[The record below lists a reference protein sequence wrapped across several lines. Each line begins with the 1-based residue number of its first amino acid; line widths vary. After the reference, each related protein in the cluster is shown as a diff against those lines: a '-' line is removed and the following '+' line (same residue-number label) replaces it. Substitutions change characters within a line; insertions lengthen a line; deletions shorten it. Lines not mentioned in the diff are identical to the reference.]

1 MKLRFV
7 AEEAAQHPVSLLCR
21 TVGISRQAFYQA
33 QRRGASARCLDDQR
47 LTARVLAA
55 FAASRETY
63 GAPRIHA
70 ELRAQGERVGRKRI
84 ARLMR
89 QAEIQGVSRRGRR
102 RGTTQRDELATPAP
116 DRLERRFAADGP
128 DRVWVADLTYV
139 PTRQGWLFL
148 GLVMDLWSRRIVGWS
163 MRDDL
168 KADLVVDALT
178 MALTRRQPA
187 PGLIHHSDR
196 GSQYTSLAYGRTL
209 RHSGLLASMGRRG
222 DAYDN
227 APAESCIATIK
238 CELVHRT
245 PFTTRDQARLAV
257 FDFIECFYNPHRR
270 HSSLGD
276 ISPNQY
282 EKIHQPAADA
292 A

>member
-33 QRRGASARCLDDQR
+33 RRRERSARRLDDER
-47 LTARVLAA
+47 LSERVLEA
-55 FAASRETY
+55 FRASRETY

-84 ARLMR
+84 ARLRR
-89 QAEIQGVSRRGRR
+89 QAGLHGVTRRGRR
-102 RGTTQRDELATPAP
+102 RTTLRDELAAAAP
-116 DRLERRFAADGP
+116 DRLQRRFVSDGP
-128 DRVWVADLTYV
+128 DRIWVADLTYL
-139 PTRQGWLFL
+139 PTPEGWLFL
-148 GLVMDLWSRRIVGWS
+148 GLIMDLWSRKIVGWS

-168 KADLVVDALT
+168 KAELVVDALV
-178 MALTRRQPA
+178 MAVTRRRPQ

-209 RHSGLLASMGRRG
+209 RDCGLLASMGRRG

-227 APAESCIATIK
+227 AAAESCIATIK

-245 PFTTRDQARLAV
+245 RFTTRDQARLAV

-270 HSSLGD
+270 HSSLGN
-276 ISPNQY
+276 ISPNEY
-282 EKIHQPAADA
+282 ENIHQPAADA